1 MSGMEVVLAGG
12 HMQHIAWPA
21 WSTPS
26 AESAVFDGLVLAHGT
41 LETRLWH
48 LNKKMSVPFGNLKE

>member
-1 MSGMEVVLAGG
+1 MSGMEVVLTGG

-26 AESAVFDGLVLAHGT
+26 TESAVLDGLILAHGT
-41 LETRLWH
+41 LETWLWH
-48 LNKKMSVPFGNLKE
+48 LNKKDVSTL